1 MKQKIAMAFILC
13 FLFLLI
19 VLPLCVVFL
28 LSIVRR
34 WSTTFPSSFSLEWW
48 ERILEPKYLRVIS
61 NTFLVTGVSTF
72 LTVGYGIVSAYLF
85 TFYEF
90 KGKKVLSALIL
101 SPTYVAGVVLA
112 LGLLTIYPMLRN
124 SFWILMLG
132 HFVIIS
138 PIIFKFVYSSMFK
151 ISKNLVEAS
160 YSLGSSKLYTFRRIV
175 FPLCRKG
182 IISGTVIS
190 VGMNISEL
198 GVSLLLYGAGWATI
212 PIQIYLERG
221 WGILGV
227 AGVLSTIL
235 VVISLLTIFSVN
247 RWSQ

>member
-1 MKQKIAMAFILC
+1 MKQKIALAVILC

-28 LSIVRR
+28 LSIVPR

-48 ERILEPKYLRVIS
+48 MRISEPKYLKVIS
-61 NTFLVTGVSTF
+61 NTFLVTVVSTF
-72 LTVGYGIVSAYLF
+72 FTIGYGIVSAYLF
-85 TFYEF
+85 AFYDF

-124 SFWILMLG
+124 SFWILTLG
-132 HFVIIS
+132 HFVLIS
-138 PIIFKFVYSSMFK
+138 PIIFKFVYSSMIK
-151 ISKNLVEAS
+151 ISKDLMEAS
-160 YSLGSSKLYTFRRIV
+160 YSLGASKLYAFRRIV
-175 FPLCRKG
+175 LPLSKKG
-182 IISGTVIS
+182 IISGIVIS

-227 AGVLSTIL
+227 AGVLSTVL
-235 VVISLLTIFSVN
+235 VIVSLVTIFSVN
-247 RWSQ
+247 RWSE